1 MAEAQV
7 INVDLADVWAE
18 TSRKT
23 LLRTLSWGD
32 EVAVT
37 RRTNTSIEIELKQFI
52 EAEDG
57 SITPRLVKGHIVPRE
72 FWREDWRGPGTEE
85 REQSSQGE
93 LRRCA
98 AG

>member
-52 EAEDG
+52 EAED
-57 SITPRLVKGHIVPRE
+57 
-72 FWREDWRGPGTEE
+72 
-85 REQSSQGE
+85 
-93 LRRCA
+93 
-98 AG
+98 

>member
-32 EVAVT
+32 EVARHQTHEHV
-37 RRTNTSIEIELKQFI
+37 
-52 EAEDG
+52 
-57 SITPRLVKGHIVPRE
+57 H
-72 FWREDWRGPGTEE
+72 
-85 REQSSQGE
+85 
-93 LRRCA
+93 
-98 AG
+98 